1 MHLTDTNYKKYYPL
15 EGLCYEGLISK
26 ITIVDFTELEPL
38 IEDIQWLFDETI
50 SIEALVGDYIAA
62 YTELGENISSAFED
76 QVMEQ
81 ITNFLLQDYEDGGLF
96 TAVAAKGMPSV
107 SKTLRQ
113 IFQLIHFILKNNEIE
128 LDDEPPWELV
138 GMRGQSHV
146 IFGQEKTTLSAAHS
160 AALQTQLQD
169 SVDGN

>member
-1 MHLTDTNYKKYYPL
+1 M
-15 EGLCYEGLISK
+15 CSEGLISK

-38 IEDIQWLFDETI
+38 IDDLQWLFDEII

-62 YTELGENISSAFED
+62 YTELGENISSESED
-76 QVMEQ
+76 EGVSQ
-81 ITNFLLQDYEDGGLF
+81 IVDFLLQDYEVGGLF
-96 TAVAAKGMPSV
+96 TAVAAERMPTVNDS
-107 SKTLRQ
+107 LRQ
-113 IFQLIHFILKNNEIE
+113 IFELTHVILKDNQIKLSE
-128 LDDEPPWELV
+128 DPPWELV
-138 GMRGQSHV
+138 GMRGPSHV